1 MAVLM
6 ASLNGLYIASF
17 PQKMGHHI
25 ICYEYRQIFLTTVT
39 VPTSKKR
46 LSGGARV
53 VKHAPL
59 ARVQGE
65 QHTFP
70 NQAHT
75 RMKWPIFAVFV
86 SLSLLRLGI
95 ASEHRPPAVNG
106 EGRTVDK
113 ARVIR
118 EKIHDGGSNL
128 LGAGNSAKWMQLAH
142 LLFDPCD
149 RLRPL
154 SAEEC
159 LIALGHHR
167 AWCYSIHANAMRSVF
182 NRQRPCESLD
192 GCFGDDIRCAT
203 RNRLPCLIGGE
214 INNCPGRSGRLE
226 AADRGRAPNH
236 GRIEIQ
242 SNQVQHR
249 ACASRVDRGVA
260 EDGSVVDPAGE
271 RARGGHRQVRS
282 SLRHLLVGSITHPR
296 LHPRTSGVV
305 TGPGECGLVELDYDH
320 RVG

>member
-86 SLSLLRLGI
+86 SLS
-95 ASEHRPPAVNG
+95 HQ
-106 EGRTVDK
+106 
-113 ARVIR
+113 
-118 EKIHDGGSNL
+118 GS
-128 LGAGNSAKWMQLAH
+128 
-142 LLFDPCD
+142 
-149 RLRPL
+149 
-154 SAEEC
+154 
-159 LIALGHHR
+159 
-167 AWCYSIHANAMRSVF
+167 RSVLSLK
-182 NRQRPCESLD
+182 RSRYESGWPAPHVVARPGTLS
-192 GCFGDDIRCAT
+192 
-203 RNRLPCLIGGE
+203 
-214 INNCPGRSGRLE
+214 S
-226 AADRGRAPNH
+226 RG
-236 GRIEIQ
+236 
-242 SNQVQHR
+242 
-249 ACASRVDRGVA
+249 
-260 EDGSVVDPAGE
+260 
-271 RARGGHRQVRS
+271 
-282 SLRHLLVGSITHPR
+282 
-296 LHPRTSGVV
+296 
-305 TGPGECGLVELDYDH
+305 
-320 RVG
+320 